1 MDLREKPQLDGVLT
15 LELVLADG
23 TVVERRRVHNLITT
37 AGRALL
43 ARLLM
48 GKVDALPTHWG
59 IVVGQGVEPARPA
72 DTGLHERLDMAED
85 TAPRVEVVADEGGP
99 GSVRATVSATLP
111 PPAPGVV
118 QPLTEA
124 GIQITVGNEPPVL
137 FNRVRFEPI
146 TRGDNMRLKLTWEI
160 SF

>member
-1 MDLREKPQLDGVLT
+1 MNLRETQQLDGVLT
-15 LELVLADG
+15 LELVRADG
-23 TVVERRRVHNLITT
+23 TLVERRRVHNLITT

-43 ARLLM
+43 AQLLM
-48 GKVDALPTHWG
+48 GRLDALPTRWE
-59 IVVGQGVEPARPA
+59 IVVGRGLAPARPA
-72 DTGLHERLDMAED
+72 DTALGERLDQAED
-85 TAPRVEVVADEGGP
+85 AAPRVEVTPDEAGP
-99 GSVRATVSATLP
+99 GTVRATVSATLP

-124 GIQITVGNEPPVL
+124 GIQITVGRAPPVL

-146 TRGDNMRLKLTWEI
+146 TRGDNMSLKLTWEI